1 MCRRIKTVVLG
12 GGGDNDD
19 DDNGACCREKKHAAD
34 QRIAELQALIA
45 LANGGAAGTS
55 SFYGHGIVNPYA
67 AYDHLLVRPIV
78 THAAW
83 FVCMYVCVCVC
94 WSLTAASCA
103 IMAKHTEMPFAVWT
117 REGQSAIY

>member
-12 GGGDNDD
+12 GDDDDDDDDNDNDD

-83 FVCMYVCVCVC
+83 FVCMYVCVCLLVTH
-94 WSLTAASCA
+94 S
-103 IMAKHTEMPFAVWT
+103 
-117 REGQSAIY
+117 RELRYNG

>member
-12 GGGDNDD
+12 GDDDDDDDNDD

-45 LANGGAAGTS
+45 LANGAAGTS

-83 FVCMYVCVCVC
+83 FVCMYVCVCLLVTH
-94 WSLTAASCA
+94 S
-103 IMAKHTEMPFAVWT
+103 
-117 REGQSAIY
+117 RELRYNG